1 MYCNDD
7 FATERDN
14 GIVIS
19 VYNEL
24 LNEKAV
30 GDEFC
35 WGYYLRIENNSPDKI
50 SLLGRKISITDVKGR
65 QVSVASEVFEFE
77 DYATSKASAVLC
89 GSCKIANGRHEIKD
103 IRLPVLSLIA
113 NDNGRVLN

>member
-65 QVSVASEVFEFE
+65 QVSVASEEMCIRDRYRYGRYSNKTTVP
-77 DYATSKASAVLC
+77 YTVLHFSRFPPDAAP
-89 GSCKIANGRHEIKD
+89 GL
-103 IRLPVLSLIA
+103 RL
-113 NDNGRVLN
+113 

>member
-50 SLLGRKISITDVKGR
+50 SLLGRKISIT
-65 QVSVASEVFEFE
+65 
-77 DYATSKASAVLC
+77 SKASAVLC
-89 GSCKIANGRHEIKD
+89 GSCKIANDRHEIKD

>member
-50 SLLGRKISITDVKGR
+50 SLLGRKISITDVKAAKF
-65 QVSVASEVFEFE
+65 QSPA
-77 DYATSKASAVLC
+77 KALA
-89 GSCKIANGRHEIKD
+89 ANCPNWNREKF
-103 IRLPVLSLIA
+103 LSLRIMLRLKPA
-113 NDNGRVLN
+113 QFYAAAAK

>member
-50 SLLGRKISITDVKGR
+50 SYWAEKSLLPM
-65 QVSVASEVFEFE
+65 
-77 DYATSKASAVLC
+77 SKAAKFQSPAKALA
-89 GSCKIANGRHEIKD
+89 ANCPNWNREKS
-103 IRLPVLSLIA
+103 LSLRIMLRLKPA
-113 NDNGRVLN
+113 QFYAAVAK

>member
-7 FATERDN
+7 FATERDS

-35 WGYYLRIENNSPDKI
+35 WGYYLRIENNSPDKLVYWAEK
-50 SLLGRKISITDVKGR
+50 SLLP
-65 QVSVASEVFEFE
+65 
-77 DYATSKASAVLC
+77 TSKVAKFQSPAKDLAANCPNWNREKSSNLRIMPHPRPAQFYAAVV
-89 GSCKIANGRHEIKD
+89 K
-103 IRLPVLSLIA
+103 
-113 NDNGRVLN
+113 

>member
-35 WGYYLRIENNSPDKI
+35 WGYYLRIENNSP
-50 SLLGRKISITDVKGR
+50 G
-65 QVSVASEVFEFE
+65 EVFEFE

>member
-35 WGYYLRIENNSPDKI
+35 WGYYLRIENNS
-50 SLLGRKISITDVKGR
+50 
-65 QVSVASEVFEFE
+65 QV
-77 DYATSKASAVLC
+77 
-89 GSCKIANGRHEIKD
+89 I
-103 IRLPVLSLIA
+103 
-113 NDNGRVLN
+113 